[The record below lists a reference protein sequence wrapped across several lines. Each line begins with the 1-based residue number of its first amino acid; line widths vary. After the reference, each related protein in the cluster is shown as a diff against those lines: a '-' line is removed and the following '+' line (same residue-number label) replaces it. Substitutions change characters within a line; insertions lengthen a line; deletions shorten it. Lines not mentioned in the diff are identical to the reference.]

1 MTSIAK
7 RGLLVALGF
16 IVLAA
21 AVSALFVN
29 FDGASA
35 RGVAI
40 GAALGIANVVVG
52 LVLTRRSLHKGIR
65 SATTVAMGGFGVR
78 MVLLVTLFLV
88 FKQTTTV
95 DAAAFGLTFVT
106 FFFVYLAAEIVI
118 IEQLRA
124 PGSA

>member
-1 MTSIAK
+1 MTPIAK